1 MGGSLALLC
10 EQVGATSTLN
20 VLKCVV
26 LVTASVTITLPDA
39 TGVTGRIYYIKSI
52 GSGITVTI
60 APPAGTTPAQTIDG
74 STANRTITTQYKG
87 LEVISDGLN
96 WYIISEFDGTF

>member
-10 EQVGATSTLN
+10 EQVSSTSTLN

-26 LVTASVTITLPDA
+26 LVTASVTINLPDA
-39 TGVTGRIYYIKSI
+39 TTCTGRIYYIKSI

-60 APPAGTTPAQTIDG
+60 TPNGAQTIDG
-74 STANRTITTQYKG
+74 SNASRTITTQYKG
-87 LEVISDGLN
+87 LEIVSDGAN

>member
-10 EQVGATSTLN
+10 EQVSATSTLN

-26 LVTASVTITLPDA
+26 LVNTTATINLPDA
-39 TGVTGRIYYIKSI
+39 TTCSGRIYYIKSVTAA
-52 GSGITVTI
+52 ITVTI
-60 APPAGTTPAQTIDG
+60 TPNGAQTIDG
-74 STANRTITTQYKG
+74 SNASRTITTQYKG
-87 LEVISDGLN
+87 LEIISDGSN

>member
-10 EQVGATSTLN
+10 EQVSSTSTLN

-39 TGVTGRIYYIKSI
+39 TTCTGRIYYIKSI

-60 APPAGTTPAQTIDG
+60 ATTASQTIDG
-74 STANRTITTQYKG
+74 SATSRTITTQYKG
-87 LEVISDGLN
+87 LEVVSDGAN